1 MERFIFKKLLSHLPS
16 HVSVT
21 PLCNCLIS
29 MGLVLGL
36 CAVSVSASAQPAS
49 KPLQSAAAQ
58 WDDRSVYAFLAAELL
73 SLDEDFEQAALA
85 LWPVARQVKQAEL
98 YERVTQWAARSKRY
112 DILYSAATA
121 WETNDPSAQQPK
133 QMLAYLLI
141 ERRLERM
148 EALRVAG
155 KPDEAREQLLSA
167 YAARNRVDSAETAL
181 LLAEQLEE
189 DYQFPQALDMFGA
202 AINLGAN
209 KEQTDLSR
217 ARTLAIKAK
226 GGDAASLA
234 ALVAAQQTSVGATKR
249 LFNAVTIAVLRDAE
263 KYEQA
268 LQLIKSLPVDEQ
280 AYESALTY
288 DMMGQ
293 ADKAEALLREA
304 LKKAPQA
311 PHLLN
316 TLGYSLVDR
325 NPNPAALAEGTA
337 LLEAAHK
344 AAPNSSAIMDSLGW
358 AYFRNKDYVK
368 AQALLQKSHD
378 LKRDPEVAAHLGE
391 LLYVTGKTEQAR
403 KMWAQALAIE
413 PKHKVLS
420 STLKRLGIVGIV
432 GITP

>member
-1 MERFIFKKLLSHLPS
+1 MERYSFNKLPHYLDMTSLVRCVLTLCIVLLLS
-16 HVSVT
+16 T
-21 PLCNCLIS
+21 NT
-29 MGLVLGL
+29 
-36 CAVSVSASAQPAS
+36 VSVSAQTVS
-49 KPLQSAAAQ
+49 KPQQSTAVQ

-73 SLDEDFEQAALA
+73 SLDENYEQAALA
-85 LWPVARQVKQAEL
+85 LWPVARQVKQTEL
-98 YERVTQWAARSKRY
+98 YERVTQWAARAKRY

-121 WETNDPSAQQPK
+121 WETNDPAAQQPK
-133 QMLAYLLI
+133 SILSFLLI
-141 ERRLERM
+141 PRRLERM
-148 EALRVAG
+148 EALRLAG

-189 DYQFPQALDMFGA
+189 DYQFPQALDMYGA
-202 AINLGAN
+202 AIKLGAN

-234 ALVAAQQTSVGATKR
+234 ALVAAQQTSTEATRR

-263 KYEQA
+263 QYEQA
-268 LQLIKSLPVDEQ
+268 LQLIKSLPTDEQ

-293 ADKAEALLREA
+293 PEKAGFLLREA
-304 LKKAPQA
+304 LKKSPKA

-325 NPNPAALAEGTA
+325 NPNPVALAEGTA
-337 LLEAAHK
+337 LLEAAYK
-344 AAPNSSAIMDSLGW
+344 AAPNSNAIMDSLGW
-358 AYFRNKDYVK
+358 AYFRNKDYAK
-368 AQALLQKSHD
+368 AQILLQKSYD

-391 LLYVTGKTEQAR
+391 LLHVTGKIEQAR
-403 KMWAQALAIE
+403 KLWAQALALE
-413 PKHKVLS
+413 PKHKVLN
-420 STLKRLGIVGIV
+420 STLKRLGISF
-432 GITP
+432 